1 MFNFISIINLYG
13 YELFD
18 HIKLPLGIDKGLL
31 INAIMDKSA
40 MNEPLYTDELLLK
53 AKIETFFQKNYQTY
67 ERLFN
72 AYSLEYNPIE
82 NYDRK
87 ESLSRKVDIE
97 NEVANNDSYNEDRI
111 TKVSPYDI
119 DSFKNDSNDVLNSIN
134 NKKENGKRNENIIE
148 ENRIHGNIGVTTT
161 QQMLAS
167 ELDIVYKLNIY
178 ELIANDFYNEF
189 MIKVM

>member
-1 MFNFISIINLYG
+1 MFNFISILDLYG
-13 YELFD
+13 YGIFD
-18 HIKLPLGIDKGLL
+18 DIKIPVGIDKDLL
-31 INAIMDKSA
+31 INSIMDKCA
-40 MNEPLYTDELLLK
+40 TNEPLYTDENLLK
-53 AKIETFFQKNYQTY
+53 AKIEVFFQKNYQTY

-72 AYSLEYNPIE
+72 AYTLEYNPIE

-87 ESLSRKVDIE
+87 ESLSKKVYIE
-97 NEVANNDSYNEDRI
+97 NEVANNDSYNEDR
-111 TKVSPYDI
+111 TSKVSPYDV
-119 DSFKNDSNDVLNSIN
+119 DSFKNDSNDVLNSSTD
-134 NKKENGKRNENIIE
+134 KKENGKRNENVIE

-189 MIKVM
+189 MLKCM